1 MLSNGK
7 VFYKI
12 ESYDSFTEAQ
22 FLGEKKMLFHVKA
35 EKYPEKLRIL
45 DMLAN
50 EDPFMEFDPSTNSVF
65 DNLSE

>member
-12 ESYDSFTEAQ
+12 ESDDSFIEAQ

-35 EKYPEKLRIL
+35 EKYPEKLRIME
-45 DMLAN
+45 MLAN
-50 EDPFMEFDPSTNSVF
+50 EEPYMVFDPSTNSIF
-65 DNLSE
+65 DKLSE